1 MEGGSLQER
10 LSQVVQ
16 KDPRFQ
22 PEAYQFVFEA
32 LDYTVRL
39 IYGDED
45 APPREPVQP
54 NHHVTGQDLL
64 EGIRDYALDAF
75 GCLAAAVFDSWG
87 VKRGEDFG
95 EMVFNLVEHGL
106 MGKQDADTKDDFSGG
121 FDGRPF
127 DEVFNVKPCL
137 DYDPDRDEWQAT
149 YESVAYG

>member
-10 LSQVVQ
+10 LSQVVH

-39 IYGDED
+39 LYGED
-45 APPREPVQP
+45 DGPQTEAVPTPGAQP
-54 NHHVTGQDLL
+54 SQHVTGQDLL

-75 GCLAAAVFDSWG
+75 GCLAAAVFESWG

-106 MGKQDADTKDDFSGG
+106 MGKQETDSKDDFSGG

-127 DEVFNVKPCL
+127 D
-137 DYDPDRDEWQAT
+137 
-149 YESVAYG
+149 